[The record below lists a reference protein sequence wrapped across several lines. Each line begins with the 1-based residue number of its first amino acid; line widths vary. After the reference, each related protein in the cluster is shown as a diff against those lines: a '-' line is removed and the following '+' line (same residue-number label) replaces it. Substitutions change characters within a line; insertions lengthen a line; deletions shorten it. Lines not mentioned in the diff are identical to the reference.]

1 MDLAFLLLVIFQG
14 VSGWNDGGNLLGL
27 VEHIGT
33 KWKITFLLL
42 LAGIVIG
49 PFVLGAR
56 VADTIGN
63 NIIQLQAGDV
73 YILNG
78 AMLATLATLVLS
90 WIIRMPTSTSLALV
104 GGLIGTAGSR
114 LGLHAIHFHGL
125 WMTIL
130 SIILSVTLGFLAGEL
145 LYKLERKIRHRLE
158 SKWDL
163 VWRPLSY
170 MLSFLQGLAYGAND
184 AEKAIGLAASLLVI
198 ERISPHFHITL
209 MLVAI
214 STIVWIFGALLG
226 GGRIA
231 QTIGH
236 AFYELKPK
244 HVASIQTTSVM
255 VVIGAA
261 LLGGPVSTTQ
271 TIDSALI
278 GVGHDLRH
286 HHLNRTKV
294 IRLYVA
300 WALTL
305 PVAVLFGILA
315 SFFIH

>member
-1 MDLAFLLLVIFQG
+1 MAFAFLLLIIFQG
-14 VSGWNDGGNLLGL
+14 ISGWNDGGNLLGL

-33 KWKITFLLL
+33 RWKITFLLL
-42 LAGIVIG
+42 LMGIVIG

-63 NIIQLQAGDV
+63 NIIQLHAGDV
-73 YILNG
+73 SILN
-78 AMLATLATLVLS
+78 AALVATLATLVLS
-90 WIIRMPTSTSLALV
+90 WVIRVPTSTSLALV

-114 LGLHAIHFHGL
+114 LGLQAIHFQGL

-145 LYKLERKIRHRLE
+145 LYKLERKIRHSLE
-158 SKWDL
+158 SKWE
-163 VWRPLSY
+163 VWWRPLSY
-170 MLSFLQGLAYGAND
+170 LLSFLQGLAYGAND
-184 AEKAIGLAASLLVI
+184 AEKAVGLAATLLVI
-198 ERISPHFHITL
+198 GRISPHFHITL
-209 MLVAI
+209 MLVVS
-214 STIVWIFGALLG
+214 STIIWVIGAVLG

-244 HVASIQTTSVM
+244 HVASIQTTAVF

-286 HHLNRTKV
+286 HHLNRAKV
-294 IRLYVA
+294 IKLYVA
-300 WALTL
+300 WAFTF
-305 PVAVLFGILA
+305 PVAVLFGMLIAL
-315 SFFIH
+315 FIH